1 MRRIILYFYC
11 SILVTHIYCY
21 IYPLHAYTVQH
32 STDPRG
38 FAFVVFQDAAT
49 VDLVMVDKDK
59 HEINHKIVD
68 VKRAQ
73 ARGVAPP
80 SIHEKQLAAAA
91 AAAAASPRAALP
103 ESSASLAAVP
113 ATSSNDP
120 SPEQLHCKIF
130 VGGIPPQI
138 DRDELKVIFT
148 EFGIVIDAIV
158 MVDPLTQRSRCFGFV
173 TFDPAQE
180 GAAAAQRAIAAQPLP
195 IQGRPVEV
203 KLATPRADPTPG
215 GAPLLAPG
223 GIPKRPLPPVAKHVG
238 LRAGLSSSAAGEFAG
253 LAVAYGRSGWKAGYG
268 TKAFG
273 AAGWNVFEDTGGG
286 PLPEPA
292 GFSFSMLKAQPVV
305 VAPIIKEEVVK
316 KPRRKRA
323 RH

>member
-1 MRRIILYFYC
+1 MI
-11 SILVTHIYCY
+11 
-21 IYPLHAYTVQH
+21 
-32 STDPRG
+32 
-38 FAFVVFQDAAT
+38 
-49 VDLVMVDKDK
+49 DKDK

-80 SIHEKQLAAAA
+80 SIHEKQMAAAA
-91 AAAAASPRAALP
+91 AAAAAAAPRATVP
-103 ESSASLAAVP
+103 EAPASGPAASSS
-113 ATSSNDP
+113 TDP

-148 EFGIVIDAIV
+148 EFGTVIDAIV
-158 MVDPLTQRSRCFGFV
+158 MMDPLTQRSRCFGFV
-173 TFDPAQE
+173 TFDPAQD
-180 GAAAAQRAIAAQPLP
+180 GAAAARRAIAAQPLP

-203 KLATPRADPTPG
+203 KLATPRADPSAAG
-215 GAPLLAPG
+215 GAALAG
-223 GIPKRPLPPVAKHVG
+223 GMPKRPLPPVAKHVG
-238 LRAGLSSSAAGEFAG
+238 LRAGVSSTTTGEYAG
-253 LAVAYGRSGWKAGYG
+253 LAVAFGRSGWKAGYG

-273 AAGWNVFEDTGGG
+273 AAGWNIFEDTGGG

-292 GFSFSMLKAQPVV
+292 GFSFEMLKAPPPPPPVV
-305 VAPIIKEEVVK
+305 IQEAER

-323 RH
+323 RR

>member
-1 MRRIILYFYC
+1 MI
-11 SILVTHIYCY
+11 
-21 IYPLHAYTVQH
+21 
-32 STDPRG
+32 
-38 FAFVVFQDAAT
+38 
-49 VDLVMVDKDK
+49 DKDK

-80 SIHEKQLAAAA
+80 SIHEKQMAAAA
-91 AAAAASPRAALP
+91 AAAAALAPRATAP
-103 ESSASLAAVP
+103 ESAAPSAPSASSP
-113 ATSSNDP
+113 TDP

-148 EFGIVIDAIV
+148 EFGPVIDAIV
-158 MVDPLTQRSRCFGFV
+158 MMDPLTQRSRCFGFV
-173 TFDPAQE
+173 TFDPAQD
-180 GAAAAQRAIAAQPLP
+180 GAAAARRAIAAQPLP

-203 KLATPRADPTPG
+203 KLATPRADPVAAG
-215 GAPLLAPG
+215 GAAVAG
-223 GIPKRPLPPVAKHVG
+223 GGMPKRPLPPVAKHVG
-238 LRAGLSSSAAGEFAG
+238 LRAGVSSTTTGEYAG

-292 GFSFSMLKAQPVV
+292 GFSFEMLKAPPPVV
-305 VAPIIKEEVVK
+305 IKEGEK

-323 RH
+323 RR